1 MFFAEKEKRQLSHT
15 ADRAE
20 ATAIEVRLKEKT
32 ACPSAVQRKTGFPK
46 GKRKLLFYLS
56 RGFTPQFYYTELQG
70 EITTESSKNFFEN
83 FCSHLVIT
91 LFFDKKYF

>member
-1 MFFAEKEKRQLSHT
+1 MFQLKRKYLLLLYPFTILLILFSALS
-15 ADRAE
+15 
-20 ATAIEVRLKEKT
+20 
-32 ACPSAVQRKTGFPK
+32 PFPTK
-46 GKRKLLFYLS
+46 AAPFFCASTTRGKRKLLFYLS